1 MQSKD
6 RPDLSDSKLP
16 KTQSVVMAD
25 IHSDLT
31 RIKLLKTLLIHCTT
45 HHAFPRPEILLEPLI
60 HHVCY
65 HEMYQ
70 QR

>member
-1 MQSKD
+1 MRRKKCETISIIYG
-6 RPDLSDSKLP
+6 LN
-16 KTQSVVMAD
+16 TIGVAMAD